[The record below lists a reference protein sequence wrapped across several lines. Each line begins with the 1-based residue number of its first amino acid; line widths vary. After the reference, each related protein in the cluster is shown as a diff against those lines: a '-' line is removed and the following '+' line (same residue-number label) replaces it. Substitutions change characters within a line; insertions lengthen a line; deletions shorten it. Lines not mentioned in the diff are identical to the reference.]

1 MGNHTHRGVGEVTT
15 PTTGIRAPHVTM
27 NRRINC
33 FLLLIIL
40 FYMFRTSSS
49 ISFHLEPDS
58 KKCLRDEVHK
68 NVLVVGNYELEEA
81 TSVKTN
87 IEVGD

>member
-1 MGNHTHRGVGEVTT
+1 
-15 PTTGIRAPHVTM
+15 
-27 NRRINC
+27 
-33 FLLLIIL
+33 
-40 FYMFRTSSS
+40 MFRTSSS